1 MTLTPRFSDALVFA
15 CQLHAEQRRKLSDSP
30 YIAHLLRV
38 AGIVLEHGGGEDEA
52 IAALLHDAIEDQGGA
67 VARAAIQERFG
78 QAIADLVDECSDTD
92 QTPKPPWRER
102 KQSYLEHLEAASPSA
117 RRISA
122 ADKLD
127 NVRSLVQG
135 YRRHGESLWEHFRGG
150 RNGTLWYHR
159 SVVDLLKRATPGPLV
174 DELERSVTELE
185 ALVGNNGELTGSP

>member
-1 MTLTPRFSDALVFA
+1 MTLSPRFSDALVYA
-15 CQLHAEQRRKLSDSP
+15 CELHAEQRRKLSDTP

-78 QAIADLVDECSDTD
+78 HAIARLVDECSDTD

-102 KQSYLEHLEAASPSA
+102 KQSYLQHLEGASPSA

-135 YRRHGESLWEHFRGG
+135 YRRHGETLWDHFRGG
-150 RNGTLWYHR
+150 RDGTLWYHR
-159 SVVDLLKRATPGPLV
+159 SVVELLKRAAPGPLV
-174 DELERSVTELE
+174 DELERSVAELE
-185 ALVGNNGELTGSP
+185 RLAGAEFRENS